1 MCGWWGGTARC
12 AAVVWPR
19 RYRAVITVSFVLAVA
34 VLALMLFLSHVL
46 LVPFFLVV
54 VAQRCLCLHM
64 LVALL
69 VLAALSPPPCHILPA
84 LIAALLLR
92 VQVRWLAQGIPTKS
106 ELEDMSSLTKD
117 LLDEGSKRGQKSEG
131 GGKAGGGRRRRR
143 G

>member
-12 AAVVWPR
+12 AAATLAAP
-19 RYRAVITVSFVLAVA
+19 VSCWHHSVLCARCCCPCCHVA
-34 VLALMLFLSHVL
+34 LVARFACALLF
-46 LVPFFLVV
+46 V
-54 VAQRCLCLHM
+54 VAQRCLCLHL
-64 LVALL
+64 LVPVL
-69 VLAALSPPPCHILPA
+69 VLAALSPPPCHMPPA

>member
-1 MCGWWGGTARC
+1 M
-12 AAVVWPR
+12 P
-19 RYRAVITVSFVLAVA
+19 
-34 VLALMLFLSHVL
+34 
-46 LVPFFLVV
+46 
-54 VAQRCLCLHM
+54 
-64 LVALL
+64 
-69 VLAALSPPPCHILPA
+69 PA

-117 LLDEGSKRGQKSEG
+117 LLNEGSKRGQKSEG

>member
-12 AAVVWPR
+12 AAVSWPR
-19 RYRAVITVSFVLAVA
+19 RCRAGITVSFALAVA
-34 VLALMLFLSHVL
+34 VLALMLFLSHVCL
-46 LVPFFLVV
+46 CPSSLVV
-54 VAQRCLCLHM
+54 VAQRCLCLHL
-64 LVALL
+64 LVPVP
-69 VLAALSPPPCHILPA
+69 VLAALSPPPCHMPPA

-117 LLDEGSKRGQKSEG
+117 LLNEGSKRGQKSEG